1 MRPIYPSR
9 LPYAQELGREETM
22 QAFIKLLEER
32 YGGVEGYVRG
42 MCGLTDQDIT
52 TIRQNLLVSKP

>member
-1 MRPIYPSR
+1 VRPIYLSR
-9 LPYAQELGREETM
+9 LPYAQDLGREETM

-32 YGGVEGYVRG
+32 YGGVKEYVRG
-42 MCGLTDQDIT
+42 MCGLSDEDIT